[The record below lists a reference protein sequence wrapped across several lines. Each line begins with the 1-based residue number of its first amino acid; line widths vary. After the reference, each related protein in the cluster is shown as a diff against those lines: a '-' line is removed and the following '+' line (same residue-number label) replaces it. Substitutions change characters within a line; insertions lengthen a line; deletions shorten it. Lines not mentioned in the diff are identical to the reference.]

1 MTKQIKH
8 HLTDALIMGYSAGTL
23 PEAFNLAIATHVS
36 MCDTCRA
43 AVESYD
49 AVGGTVLDQCESA
62 EMSAQAL
69 ADTLALIKQGG
80 PAAPMSAPASR
91 QSPAPRRSDVP
102 QPLADYLGGSLE
114 DVRWMPVG
122 MGVKQAILNTSSDA
136 SARLLYIPAGTAVPD
151 HGHQGTELTLV
162 LRGAFF
168 DEEDYFGPGDI
179 EVATEADEHTPVAD
193 IGEDCICL
201 AVTDAPLKFRGLLP
215 RLAQPFLRI

>member
-1 MTKQIKH
+1 MKTKMTTQIKH

-23 PEAFNLAIATHVS
+23 PEAFNLAIATHIS

-49 AVGGTVLDQCESA
+49 AVGGAVLEQSDA
-62 EMSAQAL
+62 VEMGAQAL

-80 PAAPMSAPASR
+80 PAAPVSR
-91 QSPAPRRSDVP
+91 TAKRTADVP
-102 QPLADYLGGSLE
+102 KPLADYLSGSLD
-114 DVRWMPVG
+114 DVKWKPVG
-122 MGVKQAILNTSSDA
+122 MGVKQAILDTSKEA

-151 HGHQGTELTLV
+151 HGHKGTELTLV

-201 AVTDAPLKFRGLLP
+201 AVTDAPLKFKGMLP